1 MPAPDHDSLPD
12 VAFGHH
18 PDHGIVAANPKHLA
32 ASAWMLKG
40 FDFHPVPDHPKL
52 YALADQQRD
61 GQGRVSR
68 AVAILRKA
76 GYQVDVDA
84 AFDPSLAPEA
94 ARARDRPSLVD
105 PDVAFAEHPQ
115 LGIVA
120 ATDDRSRALGG
131 RLLEEH
137 GWRHDPNLDIYTLP
151 ITIDRSD
158 ALEKVANATVSM
170 HHSGLQVA
178 AQPAL
183 AQDTA
188 TRHRPTPA
196 TNANHRRDPGFTTR
210 SPISAAA
217 LAASPARAGLPVTA
231 PDPAPATSAAAAKP
245 VNPRIAFSRTRPP
258 PTPLDVVSD
267 GAIAH
272 RDRHCLPPRRTR
284 RTRRPHRHHRP
295 PAPGDGERRL
305 RLLRFHRHRHGRS
318 APARGQHRPV
328 AGGRPHRPGALACS
342 GHSPDHL
349 RSTR

>member
-12 VAFGHH
+12 VAFGRH

-40 FDFHPVPDHPKL
+40 FDFHPVPDHPTL

-68 AVAILRKA
+68 AVAMLRKA
-76 GYQVDVDA
+76 GYHVDVDS

-94 ARARDRPSLVD
+94 APARDRPSLIE

-131 RLLEEH
+131 RLLGEH
-137 GWRHDPNLDIYTLP
+137 GWRHDPALDIYTLP

-170 HHSGLQVA
+170 HRSGLQVA

-183 AQDTA
+183 AQDAA
-188 TRHRPTPA
+188 TRRRPTPA
-196 TNANHRRDPGFTTR
+196 TAANHGRDQGFAAR
-210 SPISAAA
+210 ASPVSAAA
-217 LAASPARAGLPVTA
+217 LAASPARAGLPGTVPVA
-231 PDPAPATSAAAAKP
+231 APAAPAAAARP
-245 VNPRIAFSRTRPP
+245 VDPRIAFSRTR
-258 PTPLDVVSD
+258 
-267 GAIAH
+267 
-272 RDRHCLPPRRTR
+272 
-284 RTRRPHRHHRP
+284 
-295 PAPGDGERRL
+295 
-305 RLLRFHRHRHGRS
+305 
-318 APARGQHRPV
+318 
-328 AGGRPHRPGALACS
+328 
-342 GHSPDHL
+342 
-349 RSTR
+349 